1 PPATAALLPPAGA
14 VLTAGLLAAAA
25 ACAPLALAGRRGPRR
40 AAARGAFAAAAADL
54 VRGAAD
60 LEVLGAA
67 DAAVHRAERAE
78 REAAR
83 LELRAD
89 RAMGAASTAVLLLQG
104 LTAVAVAW
112 LALTARQ
119 DGGLDP
125 VLPAVLAVT
134 ALAAFEPVAA
144 LPAAARRYGGLSEG
158 AARLAA
164 VLDAPAPVAEPPGPG
179 PEPRGSGVEVRG
191 LRARYGP
198 GRPWALDGLD
208 LNLAPGTTT
217 ALAGASGSG
226 KSTLVDVLL
235 RFLDYEGGSVRL
247 GGAELRDVPGD
258 RVRRSVAGLTRHDR
272 VLHAS
277 VRDNLL
283 LARPEATDGEL
294 RRAASRVRLL
304 AWIESLPQG
313 WDTVP
318 GEDGAAMSGGQRLRL
333 LLARALLADPQV
345 LVLDEPTEGL
355 DAATAEAVLADVL
368 RAARGRTVL
377 LVSHHPAALAAAD
390 EVHSIAEGGARPAE
404 V

>member
-1 PPATAALLPPAGA
+1 
-14 VLTAGLLAAAA
+14 
-25 ACAPLALAGRRGPRR
+25 
-40 AAARGAFAAAAADL
+40 
-54 VRGAAD
+54 
-60 LEVLGAA
+60 
-67 DAAVHRAERAE
+67 
-78 REAAR
+78 
-83 LELRAD
+83 
-89 RAMGAASTAVLLLQG
+89 MLLLQG
-104 LTAVAVAW
+104 LTAVAVAA
-112 LALTARQ
+112 LALRARR

-134 ALAAFEPVAA
+134 ALASFEPAAA
-144 LPAAARRYGGLSEG
+144 LPAASRRFGELSEG

-179 PEPRGSGVEVRG
+179 PEPLGSGVEVRG

-208 LNLAPGTTT
+208 LRLEPGTTT

-247 GGAELRDVPGD
+247 GGAELRAVPGD
-258 RVRRSVAGLTRHDR
+258 RVRRTVAGLTRHDR
-272 VLHAS
+272 VLHSS

-283 LARPEATDGEL
+283 LARPEATEEEL
-294 RRAASRVRLL
+294 CRAAARVRLL
-304 AWIESLPQG
+304 AWIEALPQG
-313 WDTVP
+313 WDTVL

-333 LLARALLADPQV
+333 LLARALLADPRV

-355 DAATAEAVLADVL
+355 DAATAEAVLGDVL
-368 RAARGRTVL
+368 SAARGRTVL
-377 LVSHHPAALAAAD
+377 VVSHHPAVLAAAD
-390 EVHSIAEGGARPAE
+390 EVAVITEGGVRPAE